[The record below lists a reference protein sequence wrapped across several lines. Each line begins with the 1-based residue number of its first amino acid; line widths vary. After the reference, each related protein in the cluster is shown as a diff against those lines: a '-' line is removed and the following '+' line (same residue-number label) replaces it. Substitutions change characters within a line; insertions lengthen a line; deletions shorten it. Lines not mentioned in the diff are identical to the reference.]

1 MLVTL
6 DKPIILPNNEFT
18 YKNVEIHIRHSHGGI
33 NYANYQQEQ
42 SGYYLHFCPCNF
54 RKEKDYSV
62 REYGPMFNDYSYK
75 VRIGSGYRISKKKL
89 AQLQELFNTIKDE
102 VLELYTTNEKLELFA
117 FLTTKFHKFLEE

>member
-18 YKNVEIHIRHSHGGI
+18 YKNVEIHIKHSHGGI
-33 NYANYQQEQ
+33 NYANYKQEEA
-42 SGYYLHFCPCNF
+42 GYYLHFSPCNF

-75 VRIGSGYRISKKKL
+75 VRIASGYKISKKKL
-89 AQLQELFNTIKDE
+89 ASLNEILNNNKERIIDYYKN
-102 VLELYTTNEKLELFA
+102 NEKEKLFSYLQGLYYKYLED
-117 FLTTKFHKFLEE
+117 